1 VARFPDGWL
10 SELYAKND
18 IVDVISAY
26 TSLSERGGQ
35 FWGLCPFHKEKTPSF
50 SVSKEKQLYYCFGC
64 KQGGNVANFVM
75 NTENVSFVEAV
86 EMLAK
91 RANVDMPKTIKD
103 NEYEKYKQKRQQ
115 IAEMHRIAARFYHDM
130 LFSPKGQ
137 KALAYLK
144 KRGIEDTVIKRFGIG
159 YAPDSWDSVLS
170 LVKQKGYPP
179 NVIKDSG
186 LVSIKDSKMFDAFR
200 NRIMFPIFNV
210 FGDIIAFGG
219 RGLGDSGPK
228 YLNTKETI
236 AFKKK
241 RNLYGID
248 LIRKI
253 KKVKSV
259 VIVEG
264 YMDVVSLYAHGV
276 KSVVASLGTALTKE
290 QALLLKRYTK
300 DVFIAYDGDEAGEIA
315 TIKALRILSEQGF
328 QVKVIRFE
336 EGLDPDD
343 YIKKHGLGGFAKKVR
358 SAPSAIGYRLDI
370 AKRNFDLDTDDG
382 KERYAVAAAEIIA
395 SIESPIIKER
405 YAKRLTKETG
415 FSQDSILKQTE
426 KKDVHKN
433 TNANNRYNSIK
444 KSDYDS
450 VESAF
455 LAYIIANASDIITI
469 ADQIRIDDFNTESHK
484 NIFSALYDSVKRGI
498 QPTYAELI
506 SELEYEAD
514 RSEVARLSGMRV
526 VADNP
531 EEYLKDCISHMRIQR
546 LTQIRQ
552 ELIDRLRDAS
562 GEEKRNLLAEI
573 GEKDKELNQRR
584 F

>member
-1 VARFPDGWL
+1 M
-10 SELYAKND
+10 
-18 IVDVISAY
+18 
-26 TSLSERGGQ
+26 
-35 FWGLCPFHKEKTPSF
+35 
-50 SVSKEKQLYYCFGC
+50 
-64 KQGGNVANFVM
+64 ANFVM

>member
-1 VARFPDGWL
+1 MARFPDGWL